1 MKKIIPFLLIALSLA
16 FTTAKAQQGT
26 EAFINDIAVHAS
38 ANFLSIAGAKTGM
51 SANGADTYYQ
61 SKLKPPVGTAQI
73 VANKNLEGLFTWI
86 IPMAQSK
93 QIQLDAGQLMKAIVA
108 QDSIFYYLQEDTDEL
123 GNKATILYE
132 EDGFEGAPIMSVLNR
147 TDKKNAANS
156 QCIITIYGTG
166 PLGDAYLTH
175 NYTTDLAAMV
185 KHAERGFKDILSGT
199 IKTEDG
205 VTYYRSS
212 MYPKTGEI
220 TIGLEQSS
228 GTHWL
233 AWKAP
238 LVLSKKLQADAEAYL
253 KSQYGNNPFYEI
265 KTSQDAATGMKI
277 TSVTMLTFPV
287 FEIASVQNS
296 KDNAPAANQFI
307 IMVYETSETK

>member
-1 MKKIIPFLLIALSLA
+1 MSKIIPFFLLALSLA

-51 SANGADTYYQ
+51 SANGTDTYYQ
-61 SKLKPPVGTAQI
+61 SKLKPPLGTAHI
-73 VANKNLEGLFTWI
+73 VASKNMEGLFTWM

-93 QIQLDAGQLMKAIVA
+93 QIQAEAGELMKAIVA
-108 QDSIFYYLQEDTDEL
+108 QDSIFYYLQEETDEL

-132 EDGFEGAPIMSVLNR
+132 EDGFEGAPIMSLRNSI
-147 TDKKNAANS
+147 DKKNAANS
-156 QCIITIYGTG
+156 QCIVTIYGSG
-166 PLGDAYLTH
+166 PLGDGYLSH
-175 NYTTDLAAMV
+175 NYTTDLAAIV
-185 KHAERGFKDILSGT
+185 KHAERGFKDIIGGT

-205 VTYYRSS
+205 VIYYRSS
-212 MYPKTGEI
+212 MYPKTGEL

-238 LVLSKKLQADAEAYL
+238 LVLSKKLQADAEAYI
-253 KSQYGNNPFYEI
+253 KSQYSNNPFYEI
-265 KTSQDAATGMKI
+265 KTTEDAATGMKI
-277 TSVTMLTFPV
+277 TSVTTLTFPV
-287 FEIASVQNS
+287 FEIASVQSS

-307 IMVYETSETK
+307 IMVYETSEAK